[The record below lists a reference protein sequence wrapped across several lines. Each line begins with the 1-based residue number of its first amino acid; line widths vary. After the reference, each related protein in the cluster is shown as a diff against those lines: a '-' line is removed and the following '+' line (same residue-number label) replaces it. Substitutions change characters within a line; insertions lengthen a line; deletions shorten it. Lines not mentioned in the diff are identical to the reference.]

1 MEPYYSLQ
9 GVKTSLLVAAQEDIM
24 AGEKYMG
31 EWEGGARQGSG
42 CVVTGDG
49 VYYQV

>member
-1 MEPYYSLQ
+1 
-9 GVKTSLLVAAQEDIM
+9 M